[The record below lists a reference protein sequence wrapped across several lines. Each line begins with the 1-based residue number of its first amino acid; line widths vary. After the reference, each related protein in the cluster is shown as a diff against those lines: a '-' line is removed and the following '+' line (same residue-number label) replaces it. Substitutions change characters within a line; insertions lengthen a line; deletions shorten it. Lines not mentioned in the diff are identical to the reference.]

1 LTQPVTTNPYRLA
14 LLLTAALSLN
24 ACTSLINAVTSEPI
38 QPDPSETSIGTDIDD
53 WQMGT
58 MIGVNIKK
66 ASQQLADSHINV
78 STYNKVVLLTGEVGS
93 SELRTLAGNTARNY
107 KGVRQVYNEL
117 KLQGSSSLLARTND
131 SWLTTKVKSK
141 LLANKEIVSGE
152 IEVVTEGG
160 IVYLMGI
167 VSRDTADRATAVA
180 SHTGGVVKVVR
191 VFEYLN

>member
-1 LTQPVTTNPYRLA
+1 LIKATSPLHLA
-14 LLLTAALSLN
+14 LVLSAVLGLS

-38 QPDPSETSIGTDIDD
+38 APDPSETSIGTDIDD
-53 WQMGT
+53 WQMAT

-66 ASQQLADSHINV
+66 ASAQLASSHINV
-78 STYNKVVLLTGEVGS
+78 STYNKVVLLTGEVAS
-93 SELRTLAGNTARNY
+93 SELRTLAGDTARHY

-141 LLANKEIVSGE
+141 LLANKEIDSSE
-152 IEVVTEGG
+152 IEVVTESG
-160 IVYLMGI
+160 IVYLMGV
-167 VSRDTADRATAVA
+167 VSRTSADRATGVA

-191 VFEYLN
+191 VFEYLD

>member
-1 LTQPVTTNPYRLA
+1 LIKATISPLRLV
-14 LLLTAALSLN
+14 LLLSAALSLN
-24 ACTSLINAVTSEPI
+24 ACTSLINAVTSEAI
-38 QPDPSETSIGTDIDD
+38 EPDPSETSIGTDIDD
-53 WQMGT
+53 WQMAT

-66 ASQQLADSHINV
+66 ASAQLANSHINV
-78 STYNKVVLLTGEVGS
+78 NTYNKVVLLTGEVAN
-93 SELRTLAGNTARNY
+93 SELRALAGTTARNY

-131 SWLTTKVKSK
+131 SWLTSKVKGK
-141 LLANKEIVSGE
+141 LLADQAIDSSE

-167 VSRDTADRATAVA
+167 VSRTSADQATAVT

-191 VFEYLN
+191 VFEYLD

>member
-1 LTQPVTTNPYRLA
+1 MIKKATSTFHLA

-24 ACTSLINAVTSEPI
+24 ACTSLVNAVTSEPI
-38 QPDPSETSIGTDIDD
+38 EPDPSETSIGTDIDD
-53 WQMGT
+53 WQMDT

-78 STYNKVVLLTGEVGS
+78 STYNKVVLLTGEVAT
-93 SELRTLAGNTARNY
+93 SELRTLAGNTAREY

-117 KLQGSSSLLARTND
+117 KLQGSSSLLSRTND

-152 IEVVTEGG
+152 IEVVTESG

-191 VFEYLN
+191 VFEYIN

>member
-1 LTQPVTTNPYRLA
+1 MTQPVTTNPYRLA
-14 LLLTAALSLN
+14 LLITAALSLN

-78 STYNKVVLLTGEVGS
+78 STYNKVVLLTGEVAS

-107 KGVRQVYNEL
+107 KDVRQVYNEL

-152 IEVVTEGG
+152 IEVVTESG

-191 VFEYLN
+191 VFEYIN

>member
-1 LTQPVTTNPYRLA
+1 MTQPVTTNPYRLA

-78 STYNKVVLLTGEVGS
+78 STYNKVVLLTGEVAS

-107 KGVRQVYNEL
+107 KDVRQVYNEL

-152 IEVVTEGG
+152 IEVVTESG

-191 VFEYLN
+191 VFEYIN

>member
-1 LTQPVTTNPYRLA
+1 MTQPVTTNPYRLA
-14 LLLTAALSLN
+14 LLFTAALSLN

-152 IEVVTEGG
+152 IEVVTESG

-167 VSRDTADRATAVA
+167 VTRATADRATAVA

>member
-1 LTQPVTTNPYRLA
+1 MIKPATPTLRLA
-14 LLLTAALSLN
+14 LLLTGALSLN

-38 QPDPSETSIGTDIDD
+38 QPNPSETSIGTDIDD
-53 WQMGT
+53 WQMDT

-66 ASQQLADSHINV
+66 ASPQLASSHINI

-93 SELRTLAGNTARNY
+93 SELRTLAGTTARNY
-107 KGVRQVYNEL
+107 PSVRQVYNEL

-141 LLANKEIVSGE
+141 LLANNEIASGQ

-160 IVYLMGI
+160 IVYLMGV
-167 VSRDTADRATAVA
+167 VSHTAADRATAVA
-180 SHTGGVVKVVR
+180 SNTGGVIKVVR
-191 VFEYLN
+191 VFEYLD

>member
-1 LTQPVTTNPYRLA
+1 MTQPVTTNPYRLA

-24 ACTSLINAVTSEPI
+24 ACTSLINAVTSESI

-58 MIGVNIKK
+58 TIGVNIKK
-66 ASQQLADSHINV
+66 ASLQLTDSHINV
-78 STYNKVVLLTGEVGS
+78 STYNKVVLLTGEVAT

-152 IEVVTEGG
+152 IEVVTESG

-167 VSRDTADRATAVA
+167 VSRDTADRAAAVA
-180 SHTGGVVKVVR
+180 SHTVGVVKVVR
-191 VFEYLN
+191 VFEYIN